1 MRTRLKALTLLLLLS
16 VIAGTAA
23 ADDVVPAPV
32 PFAVGERLAFQIRFG
47 FLPAGVATME
57 VLEIVDY
64 DGSRCYHIRSEARST
79 KPFSLFFEV
88 RDQVS
93 SYMDVAR
100 LHTRRYEK
108 DLKEGNYTR
117 REVVVFDQTNHTAT
131 YQDSSVVAIPADVQD
146 VLTSLYFLRTKEIR
160 VGETVLIENHAD
172 KKNYP
177 LEVRVIRTE
186 SVSVP
191 AGEFECLVV
200 EPILKA
206 SGLFQHQGRLT
217 VWLTNDSKLM
227 PVMMKGKIIVGTIS
241 AVLAEAKAGG

>member
-1 MRTRLKALTLLLLLS
+1 MMLLLLQSALG
-16 VIAGTAA
+16 AAPAA

-32 PFAVGERLAFQIRFG
+32 PFAVGERLTFQIRFG
-47 FLPAGVATME
+47 FLQAGVATME
-57 VLEIVDY
+57 VRGVVDC
-64 DGSRCYHIRSEARST
+64 DGSKCYHITSEARST

-88 RDQVS
+88 KDQVS

-108 DLKEGNYTR
+108 DLKEGNYAR
-117 REVVVFDQTNHTAT
+117 KEVVVFDQANHTAT
-131 YQDSSVVAIPADVQD
+131 YPDSSVVPVPADVQD
-146 VLTSLYFLRTKEIR
+146 VLTSLYFLRTREIR
-160 VGETVLIENHAD
+160 VGQTLLIENHAD
-172 KKNYP
+172 RKNYP

-191 AGEFECLVV
+191 AGEFECFVV

-217 VWLTNDSKLM
+217 VWLTNDSRLM
-227 PVMMKGKIIVGTIS
+227 PVMMKGKIIVGSIS
-241 AVLAEAKAGG
+241 AVLAEVRPGG